1 MKSVVYIVTAVCF
14 ILAFSMP
21 AAAAELQGGYYIV
34 CDCALGSGVRF
45 YVPASAAEGCLTYD
59 SSGYLFN
66 ISNSTI
72 YLYSPDYPDYT
83 FSASR
88 FAGFQ
93 YRASSGAG
101 YTYYDLNIRNVTDTN
116 VEIYTEDPALS
127 KEMDFLEL
135 LHTMVEA
142 GSFAIAF
149 LLLLKVGDKR
159 V

>member
-1 MKSVVYIVTAVCF
+1 MKVVLLAFTAACF
-14 ILAFSMP
+14 VLAFSLP
-21 AAAAELQGGYYIV
+21 IAAAELQGGYYIV
-34 CDCALGSGVRF
+34 ADCSLGSGVRF
-45 YVPASAAEGCLTYD
+45 YVPASAAAGCLTYD

-66 ISNSTI
+66 VSNSTI

-88 FAGFQ
+88 FSGFQ
-93 YRASSGAG
+93 YRQDN
-101 YTYYDLNIRNVTDTN
+101 YTYAELQIHNVTEAN
-116 VEIYTEDPALS
+116 VEIFTEDPAL
-127 KEMDFLEL
+127 EEDMNFLDL
-135 LHTMVEA
+135 FHTMVEI